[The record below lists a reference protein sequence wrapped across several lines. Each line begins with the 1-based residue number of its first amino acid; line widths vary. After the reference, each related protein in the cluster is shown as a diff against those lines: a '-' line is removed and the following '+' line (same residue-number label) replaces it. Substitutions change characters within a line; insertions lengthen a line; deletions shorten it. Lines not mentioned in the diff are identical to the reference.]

1 MQLRKIPRCGMEVS
15 AVGIGCNNFGNR
27 STVEESKAVIE
38 RALDIGITLFDT
50 ADGYPLGN
58 RGASETIIGE
68 TLGARRKDIVLATK
82 FGIRFNDDMRGG
94 ASRAYI
100 MRSVEASLTRLKT
113 DWIDLY
119 QLHIPDGTTPMEET
133 LRALDDLVSQGK
145 VRYIGNSNFTAWQ
158 MVDAD
163 WTAKANGL
171 SPFVSCQNE
180 YSLLNREVD
189 RELLP
194 AMAEY
199 GLGFLPFFPLASGL
213 LTGKYR
219 RGTNAPE
226 GTRFNK
232 TKMLGDRF
240 MTDENWD
247 TVEALQ
253 AFCDARGHSMLEL
266 AFSWQLANP
275 TVWSVIAGASS
286 PEQVDENAAASEW
299 ELTAE
304 DLAEI
309 DQITNPP
316 TGPSHG

>member
-1 MQLRKIPRCGMEVS
+1 
-15 AVGIGCNNFGNR
+15 
-27 STVEESKAVIE
+27 
-38 RALDIGITLFDT
+38 
-50 ADGYPLGN
+50 
-58 RGASETIIGE
+58 
-68 TLGARRKDIVLATK
+68 
-82 FGIRFNDDMRGG
+82 
-94 ASRAYI
+94 
-100 MRSVEASLTRLKT
+100 
-113 DWIDLY
+113 
-119 QLHIPDGTTPMEET
+119 

-194 AMAEY
+194 AMAKY